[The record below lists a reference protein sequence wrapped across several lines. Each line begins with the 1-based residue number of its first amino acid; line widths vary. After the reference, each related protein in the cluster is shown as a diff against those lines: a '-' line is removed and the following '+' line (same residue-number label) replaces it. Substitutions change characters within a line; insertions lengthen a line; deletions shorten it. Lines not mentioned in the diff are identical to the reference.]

1 MLQYRTDLAAEARGI
16 FPESYVADDL
26 VLYEVGTASF
36 RSKYVGP
43 DAEQRVRGVRSE
55 GRHRTRN
62 GPINES
68 LSQQAIHPAMAEEHL
83 RSQCRKPIGEDGRKV
98 LARMNEHH
106 VPLWEFCL
114 ERLPESIDGP
124 ILDVGCGGG
133 GFLRRLSARYPD
145 AGFVGVDISEDTL
158 AVTREMNENLMGS
171 GRLDLQLASVDDL
184 PFGDGYFAMVTAIET
199 YFFWPDLRAGLAE
212 IVRVLTPGGILAI
225 GAEERFGAGRDE
237 IVERINREY
246 GARMIPDRE
255 ILSLLDSVGMDAR
268 AIPGE
273 PGVLY
278 LAVKRQ

>member
-1 MLQYRTDLAAEARGI
+1 
-16 FPESYVADDL
+16 
-26 VLYEVGTASF
+26 
-36 RSKYVGP
+36 
-43 DAEQRVRGVRSE
+43 
-55 GRHRTRN
+55 
-62 GPINES
+62 
-68 LSQQAIHPAMAEEHL
+68 MAEENL

-114 ERLPESIDGP
+114 ERLPASVDGP

-145 AGFVGVDISEDTL
+145 AGFAGVDISEDSL
-158 AVTREMNENLMGS
+158 AVTRETNAELVGS

-184 PFGDGYFAMVTAIET
+184 PFGDGSFAMVTAIET
-199 YFFWPDLRAGLAE
+199 YFFWPDLGAGLAE
-212 IVRVLTPGGILAI
+212 IARVLTPGGILAI
-225 GAEERFGAGRDE
+225 GAEERFGAGRDD

-246 GARMIPDRE
+246 GARMIPDGE

-278 LAVKRQ
+278 IAVKRP